1 MGDFYSIRYYRI
13 LKLFKWSDLNSS
25 YPGKLFLAIYS
36 REMSILGL
44 IQRIL
49 DPI

>member
-13 LKLFKWSDLNSS
+13 LKLLVRSKFL
-25 YPGKLFLAIYS
+25 GQTLLAIYS
-36 REMSILGL
+36 REMSILGP